1 MAQRLYG
8 AVVPLLLLVLWGQVG
23 QAQVR
28 QITGRITNSQTG
40 TSVSDASVAVLGTQ
54 ILAQADNDGRFT
66 LNAPDGVTNLMIRA
80 IGFKRRQIQL
90 AAHQESVDVA
100 LEPDVFKLEEIVI
113 TGQATGVENRNLAN
127 AVSTVSGAELTRA
140 PTSTVESAL
149 QGKIPGATIQSNSG
163 APGGGVQVNLR
174 GVSTIIGDIEPLF
187 VVDGIPVSDV
197 AIPNG
202 ANAVTQAQAGGNPRN
217 QDNAVNR
224 IADINPEDIEKIEVL
239 KGGSAAAIYGS
250 KATNGVIF
258 ITTKRGQVGKP
269 QFNISQK
276 FGVTERAN
284 ELGQRTFGSLDEAL
298 SVFSDTALV
307 TAQFQ
312 QGRSFNFEDELYGH
326 KPASY
331 ETDASVS
338 GGTENTKYYV
348 SGLVKDDGGI
358 ATNTGYKKQ
367 AVRSNLDQE
376 LGNGFSLGVNL
387 SGTHSLSK
395 RGLSNN
401 DNSGTSP
408 FLVFPFT
415 PNFMNLLP
423 TQSGDSLLPG
433 DFPTNPFE
441 RSNPLQTF
449 QFLTNDED
457 VWRLLGAT
465 TLRWNAIRKAK
476 SNLQFIGIGGV
487 DYFQQD
493 NNFVSPPELQYE
505 PNDGQPGTVV
515 LSKSSNRNVNLA
527 FNAIHTYLPG
537 DPEHGTQWTTSIG
550 TQYEERRLFATQI
563 LGRTLLTGQTSPQQ
577 AASQTV
583 LSRLEPVRDLGIFG
597 QEEVLLAN
605 RRLLL
610 TAGVRADRSSANG
623 DPSKYFFYPK
633 AAASYLFTRP
643 FGGVEEIKIR
653 GAYGQTGNRA
663 TFGALFSPDTT
674 ATIGGSSG
682 TFIGTRAGDSTLVPE
697 RQKEFEGGF
706 DATMANGRAQLS
718 FTYYQ
723 KNIHDLLL
731 ERTLAPS
738 SGQQNQVFSS
748 TSSLRNQGVEAALT
762 VQPVQ
767 NRNLNWIVRTTFY
780 ANKAKITKLTVP
792 TYQTGGFALSL
803 GTFQIEQDSSPTQ
816 IFGLVGLDANGNP
829 VAGKVGDANPDFQ
842 MSFSSDVDWHQ
853 FTLGLLFDYKQ
864 GGDIINL
871 TEFLYDAGQNSVD
884 YTTAGGGADR
894 IAQFGA
900 GFTQPYVQSGTYV
913 KLRELNLSYNLPQ
926 HMVSSMFGRGMRN
939 VRLSLTGR
947 NLLRFT
953 PYRGLDPEVSNFGR
967 QAIVRNIDVAP
978 FPPSRSFFLSVDLGF

>member
-1 MAQRLYG
+1 
-8 AVVPLLLLVLWGQVG
+8 V
-23 QAQVR
+23 
-28 QITGRITNSQTG
+28 
-40 TSVSDASVAVLGTQ
+40 
-54 ILAQADNDGRFT
+54 
-66 LNAPDGVTNLMIRA
+66 
-80 IGFKRRQIQL
+80 
-90 AAHQESVDVA
+90 
-100 LEPDVFKLEEIVI
+100 
-113 TGQATGVENRNLAN
+113 
-127 AVSTVSGAELTRA
+127 
-140 PTSTVESAL
+140 
-149 QGKIPGATIQSNSG
+149 
-163 APGGGVQVNLR
+163 
-174 GVSTIIGDIEPLF
+174 
-187 VVDGIPVSDV
+187 VSDV

-217 QDNAVNR
+217 QDNPVNR
-224 IADINPEDIEKIEVL
+224 IADINPEDIERIEVL

-269 QFNISQK
+269 QFTISQK
-276 FGVTERAN
+276 LGFTERAN
-284 ELGQRTFGSLDEAL
+284 ELGQRTFTDTTEAF
-298 SVFSDTALV
+298 SVFSDSALV
-307 TAQFQ
+307 RSVFQ
-312 QGRSFNFEDELYGH
+312 PGRTFDFENELYGH
-326 KPASY
+326 KPFSF

-338 GGTENTKYYV
+338 GGTENTRYYV
-348 SGLVKDDGGI
+348 SALVKDDGGI

-376 LGNGFSLGVNL
+376 LGSGFSLSVNL
-387 SGTHSLSK
+387 SGTHSISR

-408 FLVFPFT
+408 YLVFPFT
-415 PNFMNLLP
+415 PNFMDLLP
-423 TQSGDSLLPG
+423 TSSADSLLPS

-449 QFLTNDED
+449 QFLENEED
-457 VWRLLGAT
+457 VWRLLGT
-465 TLRWNAIRKAK
+465 SSLRWFALKSAK
-476 SNLQFIGIGGV
+476 STLQFIGIGGV

-493 NNFVSPPELQYE
+493 NDFVSPPELQYE

-527 FNAIHTYLPG
+527 LNATHTYLPG
-537 DPEHGTQWTTSIG
+537 DPDRGTQWTTSFG

-610 TAGVRADRSSANG
+610 TAGVRADRSSSNG
-623 DPSKYFFYPK
+623 NPDKFFFYPK
-633 AAASYLFTRP
+633 FAGSYLFERP
-643 FGGVEEIKIR
+643 FGGVDELKLR
-653 GAYGQTGNRA
+653 AAYGQTGNRA
-663 TFGALFSPDTT
+663 TFGALFSPDTSG
-674 ATIGGSSG
+674 TITGVSG
-682 TFIGTRAGDSTLVPE
+682 TFIGTRAGDPNLKPE
-697 RQKEFEGGF
+697 RQKEIEAGL
-706 DATMANGRAQLS
+706 DATLANGRAQFSL
-718 FTYYQ
+718 TLYQ

-738 SGQQNQVFSS
+738 SGQENQIFSS
-748 TSSLRNQGVEAALT
+748 TSSLRNHGIEAAFT

-767 NRNLNWIVRTTFY
+767 TRSVNWILRTTFF
-780 ANKAKITKLTVP
+780 ASRSKIDSLTVP
-792 TYQTGGFALSL
+792 TFQTGGFALSL

-816 IFGLVGLDANGNP
+816 IFGLVGVDANGNP

-842 MSFSSDVDWHQ
+842 MSFSSDVDFHQ
-853 FTLGLLFDYKQ
+853 FTLGMLWDYKQ

-884 YTTAGGGADR
+884 YLAEGGGAAR
-894 IAQFGA
+894 IARFGE
-900 GFTQPYVQSGTYV
+900 GFTEPYVQSGTYV
-913 KLRELNLSYNLPQ
+913 KLREVNLSYNLPDR
-926 HMVSSMFGRGMRN
+926 MVSGLFGRSIRTA
-939 VRLSLTGR
+939 RLSLTGR

-978 FPPSRSFFLSVDLGF
+978 FPPSRSFFFSIDLGF